1 MSPNPQETSIFVQ
14 CKYVQS
20 VVSFSNYAQV
30 QFHYSDLA
38 DVSTD
43 SKSNLFI
50 FFLKVW
56 TLIYYQSQKLFLCI
70 K

>member
-1 MSPNPQETSIFVQ
+1 MSPNPQETSIFGQ

-43 SKSNLFI
+43 SKSNFVYLLPNSMNSDLLSEPKTFP
-50 FFLKVW
+50 L
-56 TLIYYQSQKLFLCI
+56 Y
-70 K
+70 